1 MKIIK
6 ILKKN
11 SSAVVGVTVFI
22 LVIISVLLIKSLFM
36 YDENQAIYGSRLDGV
51 DKMKVTSEQ
60 KDKVKKRLDEKTKKI
75 DIRVAGKIVNIEY
88 TVNDDISLEDSKKLG
103 SEALEEFTNEQKKFF
118 DFQFF
123 VKNNNN
129 KTQFP
134 IIGYKQRAKDSISW
148 TKDRAES

>member
-1 MKIIK
+1 MKIIDFV
-6 ILKKN
+6 KKN

-22 LVIISVLLIKSLFM
+22 LVIVSALLIKNLFM
-36 YDENQAIYGSRLDGV
+36 YDDNQAIYGSRLDGV

-60 KDKVKKRLDEKTKKI
+60 KDKVKKRLSEKTKKA
-75 DIRVAGKIVNIEY
+75 DVRVAGKIVNIEF

-134 IIGYKQRAKDSISW
+134 IVGYKQRAKDSISW

>member
-1 MKIIK
+1 MKIIDFV
-6 ILKKN
+6 KKN

-22 LVIISVLLIKSLFM
+22 LVIISALLIKSLFM

-75 DIRVAGKIVNIEY
+75 DVRVAGKIVNIEY
-88 TVNDDISLEDSKKLG
+88 TVNDDISL
-103 SEALEEFTNEQKKFF
+103 

-134 IIGYKQRAKDSISW
+134 IVGYKQRAKDSISW

>member
-1 MKIIK
+1 MKIIDFV
-6 ILKKN
+6 KKN

-123 VKNNNN
+123 VKNN
-129 KTQFP
+129 
-134 IIGYKQRAKDSISW
+134 
-148 TKDRAES
+148 

>member
-1 MKIIK
+1 MKIIDFV
-6 ILKKN
+6 KKN

-22 LVIISVLLIKSLFM
+22 LVIISALLIKSLFM

-75 DIRVAGKIVNIEY
+75 DVRVAGKIVNIEY

-134 IIGYKQRAKDSISW
+134 IIGYKQRERENISW

>member
-1 MKIIK
+1 MKTIDFV
-6 ILKKN
+6 KKN

-22 LVIISVLLIKSLFM
+22 LVIISALLIKNLFM

-75 DIRVAGKIVNIEY
+75 DVRVAGKIVNIEY

-134 IIGYKQRAKDSISW
+134 IVGYKQRAKDSISW

>member
-1 MKIIK
+1 MKTIDFV
-6 ILKKN
+6 KKN

-22 LVIISVLLIKSLFM
+22 LVIISALLIKNLFM
-36 YDENQAIYGSRLDGV
+36 YDETQAIYGSRIDGV

-60 KDKVKKRLDEKTKKI
+60 KDKVKKRLAEKTKKV
-75 DIRVAGKIVNIEY
+75 DVRVAGKIVNIEF
-88 TVNDDISLEDSKKLG
+88 TVNDDVSLEDAKKLG
-103 SEALEEFTNEQKKFF
+103 PEALDEFTKDQQKFF

-123 VKNNNN
+123 VENKNN

>member
-1 MKIIK
+1 MKTIDFV
-6 ILKKN
+6 KKN

-22 LVIISVLLIKSLFM
+22 LVIISALLIKNLFM
-36 YDENQAIYGSRLDGV
+36 YDENQAIYGSRIDGV

-60 KDKVKKRLDEKTKKI
+60 KDKVKKRLAEKTKKV
-75 DIRVAGKIVNIEY
+75 DVRVAGKIVNIEF
-88 TVNDDISLEDSKKLG
+88 TVNDDVSLEDAKKLG
-103 SEALEEFTNEQKKFF
+103 PEALDEFTKDQQKFF

-123 VKNNNN
+123 VENKNN

-148 TKDRAES
+148 TKDRVES

>member
-1 MKIIK
+1 MKTIDFV
-6 ILKKN
+6 KKN

-22 LVIISVLLIKSLFM
+22 LVIVSALLIKNLFM
-36 YDENQAIYGSRLDGV
+36 YDDNQAIYGSRLDGV

-60 KDKVKKRLDEKTKKI
+60 KDKVKKRLSEKTKKA
-75 DIRVAGKIVNIEY
+75 DVRVAGKIVNIEF
-88 TVNDDISLEDSKKLG
+88 TVNDDVSLEDAKKLG
-103 SEALEEFTNEQKKFF
+103 PEALDEFTKDQQKFF

-123 VKNNNN
+123 VKNDNN

>member
-1 MKIIK
+1 MKIIDFV
-6 ILKKN
+6 KKN

-22 LVIISVLLIKSLFM
+22 LVIVSALLIKNLFM
-36 YDENQAIYGSRLDGV
+36 YDDNQAIYGSRLDGV

-60 KDKVKKRLDEKTKKI
+60 KDKVKKRLSEKTKKA
-75 DIRVAGKIVNIEY
+75 DVRVAGKIVNIEF
-88 TVNDDISLEDSKKLG
+88 TVNDDVSLEDAKKLG
-103 SEALEEFTNEQKKFF
+103 PEALDEFTKDQQKFF

-123 VKNNNN
+123 VKNDNN

>member
-1 MKIIK
+1 MKIIDFV
-6 ILKKN
+6 KKN

-22 LVIISVLLIKSLFM
+22 LVIISALLIKSLFM

-134 IIGYKQRAKDSISW
+134 IIGYKQRERENISW